1 MCGNNV
7 TTFISE
13 IECIGRCHGQFT
25 VAFSTGSVTNL
36 LPFLWS
42 SISYSWIFFS
52 HWENRHNFNQI
63 SLTIFMCWEVIVC
76 WLAFHERGSSVQIV
90 ARFYLTTKEKILF
103 MPNRC
108 ACNSFIRPENNTSK
122 LLNKIVKFCNCYSSN
137 LKKMEII
144 FLVVETDILLSSYS
158 CFRLCNVIVS

>member
-13 IECIGRCHGQFT
+13 IECSGRCHGQFT

-63 SLTIFMCWEVIVC
+63 SLTIFVCREVIVC

-90 ARFYLTTKEKILF
+90 ARFYLTAKEKILF

-122 LLNKIVKFCNCYSSN
+122 LLNKIVCEILQLLFFKSEKNGDYIFGCRNWYSS
-137 LKKMEII
+137 II
-144 FLVVETDILLSSYS
+144 IQLFQTM
-158 CFRLCNVIVS
+158 